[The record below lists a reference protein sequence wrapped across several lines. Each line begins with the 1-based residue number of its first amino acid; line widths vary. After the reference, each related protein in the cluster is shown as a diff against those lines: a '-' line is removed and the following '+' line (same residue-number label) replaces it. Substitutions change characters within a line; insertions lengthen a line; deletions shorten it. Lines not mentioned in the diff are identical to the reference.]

1 MATLLKVLSK
11 QSCNQR
17 QILLGN
23 LRNFGSFHPAVGSTG
38 CKLSESNY
46 YSRTKPSGSGNKNDS
61 SRTKPMLGIPDWR
74 SFSLSRVTPAA
85 ANSRTAEK
93 STSTPGSVLGDIF
106 KKRKLKGLPND
117 STFTIAIA
125 PISTIQSG
133 GSLSGGGLSNN
144 SLHNNRQQQ
153 QQKLF
158 PQRVQ
163 DISFSSR
170 IKPKPKN
177 LEEVCP
183 GSPQKQ
189 SIRHCFHL
197 GHHPASGEH
206 IGTYDGPEITATDM
220 IKAMAAY
227 IWPKDDALVRKRVL
241 ISLGLLG
248 GAKVLNVCVP
258 FLFKMGVDNL
268 AILNMDS
275 VPEAAASM
283 TIAVLLGYGIARA
296 GAAGFNELRNAVFAR
311 VAQHSIRKIATNVF
325 LHLHNLDL
333 QFHLS
338 KQTGALSKTI
348 DRGSR
353 GINFVLTAM
362 VFNIVPTIFELAL
375 VSSIL
380 GMKCGLAYAGVSMG
394 CVGVYSAY
402 TLAVTQWRTKFRVY
416 MNQAENEAGN
426 KAVDSLI
433 NFETVKYFNNEKYE
447 AQRYDEVLKKYEA
460 ASLKTSTSLAL
471 LNFGQNAIFSV
482 ALSAIMVM
490 AANEIARGNMT
501 VGDLVM
507 VNGLLF
513 QLSIPLGFL
522 GSVYREVRQ
531 ALLDMRTMFTLM
543 GVESAIQT
551 KDNALPLNISRET
564 ASIEFRN
571 VCFQYKN
578 SNRIFD
584 NLSFTIPAGK
594 KIAIVGGSGS
604 GKSSMV
610 RLLYR
615 FFEPTSGE
623 ILINGQNIREVDLD
637 SLRKAIAIVPQDS
650 VLFHDTI
657 RHNINYGDLS
667 KQQPEVEEA
676 ARMADLHESIQSWP
690 RQYDTQ
696 VGERGLKLS
705 GGEKQRVA
713 IARAILKNS
722 PILIFDEATS
732 SLDSITEHNIL
743 QALSRATEHRTSIC
757 IAHRLSTVLDAD
769 EILVLENGR
778 IGQRGTHEEL
788 LQGGG
793 LYAKLWDTQNRLY
806 SAGNANNNKKGK
818 PSVGA

>member
-1 MATLLKVLSK
+1 MAALLQLASK
-11 QSCNQR
+11 QVCGSNR
-17 QILLGN
+17 TFLEN
-23 LRNFGSFHPAVGSTG
+23 LRKSFANPAVCAAGTCQLSSRNFFSRSKAHHQHDLSSERSGPHRAATGLPWLHGSV
-38 CKLSESNY
+38 
-46 YSRTKPSGSGNKNDS
+46 RTKATNASQPPSTALGSN
-61 SRTKPMLGIPDWR
+61 
-74 SFSLSRVTPAA
+74 
-85 ANSRTAEK
+85 
-93 STSTPGSVLGDIF
+93 VLGGIF
-106 KKRKLKGLPND
+106 QRKKKK
-117 STFTIAIA
+117 
-125 PISTIQSG
+125 
-133 GSLSGGGLSNN
+133 
-144 SLHNNRQQQ
+144 
-153 QQKLF
+153 
-158 PQRVQ
+158 
-163 DISFSSR
+163 
-170 IKPKPKN
+170 
-177 LEEVCP
+177 
-183 GSPQKQ
+183 
-189 SIRHCFHL
+189 
-197 GHHPASGEH
+197 GHHPASGES
-206 IGTYDGPEITATDM
+206 IGSYEGPEITAVDM
-220 IKAMAAY
+220 IKAMGTY

-241 ISLGLLG
+241 ISLSLLG

-268 AILNMDS
+268 STLSMDT

-362 VFNIVPTIFELAL
+362 VFNIVPTVFELAL

-380 GMKCGLAYAGVSMG
+380 GVKCGAAYAALSMG

-433 NFETVKYFNNEKYE
+433 NYETVKYFNNERYE
-447 AQRYDEVLKKYEA
+447 AQRYDDVLKKYEA

-482 ALSAIMVM
+482 ALSTIMVM
-490 AANEIARGNMT
+490 AANEIVKGNMT

-551 KDNALPLNISRET
+551 KTNAPPLQVCRET
-564 ASIEFRN
+564 ASIEFKD
-571 VCFQYKN
+571 VCFKYKH
-578 SNRIFD
+578 SNAIFD

-594 KIAIVGGSGS
+594 KVAIVGGSGS

-615 FFEPTSGE
+615 FFEPTSGQ
-623 ILINGQNIREVDLD
+623 ILINGQDIRDVDLD

-650 VLFHDTI
+650 VLFHDSI
-657 RHNINYGDLS
+657 RHNIHYGDLS
-667 KQQPEVEEA
+667 KDQAHVEEA
-676 ARMADLHESIQSWP
+676 ARMADLHESIQRWP
-690 RQYDTQ
+690 KQYDTQ

-743 QALSRATEHRTSIC
+743 KALGRATEHRTSIC
-757 IAHRLSTVLDAD
+757 IAHRLSTVMDAD

-778 IGQRGTHEEL
+778 ICQRGTHDQL
-788 LQGGG
+788 LHSGG
-793 LYAKLWDTQNRLY
+793 LYTKLWDTQNRLY
-806 SAGNANNNKKGK
+806 MSSETVGKKN
-818 PSVGA
+818 VGEKNES